1 MLLLTKCFTAL
12 FLHFYQSK
20 SKLKLFN
27 KLVRAVEN
35 KGSQRQRVDEEEI
48 YYVRYKCVLFGLQ
61 MRS

>member
-48 YYVRYKCVLFGLQ
+48 YYVGYKCVLFGLQ